1 MKRQDFTNKRKEFA
15 EKTIDE
21 LIDLLSDKTLM
32 NRFFA
37 EMCLRDA
44 TST

>member
-1 MKRQDFTNKRKEFA
+1 MNRKEFSEKRKEFA

-21 LIDLLSDKTLM
+21 LIELLSDKTLM

-37 EMCLRDA
+37 EICLRDA